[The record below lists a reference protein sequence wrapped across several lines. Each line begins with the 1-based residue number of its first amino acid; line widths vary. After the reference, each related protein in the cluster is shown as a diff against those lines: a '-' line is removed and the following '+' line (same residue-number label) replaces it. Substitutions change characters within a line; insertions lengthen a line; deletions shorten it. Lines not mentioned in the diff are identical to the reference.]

1 VKTTSRKTY
10 AKRMGAAMLLVAA
23 IAIGGPAAAQE
34 RCDSACLQ
42 DKVDRHLL
50 LMGEFDNEEALTASL
65 RDLIAS
71 GAPVLRTV
79 EETYAVWSRVEA
91 TEPDGSARPGE
102 MRWRVVYLLGSL
114 GMRDAVRPLY
124 EIAKAELPDP
134 RLDEQAFADE
144 LRIQLRAVAGL
155 ESLGAI
161 DELRDLYRAGGLLRN
176 ATAASLFVLGENVGD
191 VRRIDAR
198 TALAEERIE
207 PTNFNPDAGRPAH
220 LEMPR
225 TDDVTPPRN

>member
-1 VKTTSRKTY
+1 
-10 AKRMGAAMLLVAA
+10 MLLVAV
-23 IAIGGPAAAQE
+23 IATGGPAAAQE

-50 LMGEFDNEEALTASL
+50 LMGEFDNEAALTASL

-79 EETYAVWSRVEA
+79 EDTYAKWSRVEV

-134 RLDEQAFADE
+134 RLDEQTFADE

-161 DELRDLYRAGGLLRN
+161 DELRGLYRAGGLLRN
-176 ATAASLFVLGENVGD
+176 ATPFRPRRERRQRAPDRRPDRARRGED
-191 VRRIDAR
+191 RADEFQPRCR
-198 TALAEERIE
+198 TACAPGNAADR
-207 PTNFNPDAGRPAH
+207 
-220 LEMPR
+220 
-225 TDDVTPPRN
+225 

>member
-1 VKTTSRKTY
+1 
-10 AKRMGAAMLLVAA
+10 MLLVAA